1 MTVTN
6 VSVPGRT
13 LVAARLFQALIDRAV
28 TDFGVDPALA
38 PRVVDQALAFLA
50 TAGRSVDTDTPLRPS
65 KTIDPGWHAFLM
77 YTRPYRAFCDQ
88 VAGRFLDHVPDDDP
102 TVSST
107 RSSTPAHGVAS
118 TMQAIARAGF
128 VVDPDLWLAD
138 GSKCGQCHEDGNC
151 SASGGAG
158 DENEDARYP
167 DK

>member
-1 MTVTN
+1 MTVID
-6 VSVPGRT
+6 VSIAGRT
-13 LVAARLFQALIDRAV
+13 LVAAPLFQALVDRAV
-28 TDFGVDPALA
+28 ADFGVDPALA

-50 TAGRSVDTDTPLRPS
+50 TTGRSVGANIPLRPS
-65 KTIDPGWHAFLM
+65 KAVDPGWHAFLM

-88 VAGRFLDHVPDDDP
+88 VAGRFLDDVPDDDP
-102 TVSST
+102 SVSNT
-107 RSSTPAHGVAS
+107 RNGALIHGVAS

-138 GSKCGQCHEDGNC
+138 GAKCGQCHEDGNC

-158 DENEDARYP
+158 DENEDVRYP

>member
-1 MTVTN
+1 MTITDALVA
-6 VSVPGRT
+6 GRT
-13 LVAARLFQALIDRAV
+13 LVAAPLFHALVDRAV

-50 TAGRSVDTDTPLRPS
+50 TAGRSTDADTPLRPS
-65 KTIDPGWHAFLM
+65 SAVDPGWHAFLM

-102 TVSST
+102 TVSGT
-107 RSSTPAHGVAS
+107 RSGTPAHGVAS

-128 VVDPDLWLAD
+128 LVDPDLWLAD
-138 GSKCGQCHEDGNC
+138 GAKCGQCHEDGNC

-158 DENEDARYP
+158 DENSDTRYP